1 MASGG
6 TKKRVGEGAQVE
18 HRSRTGLV
26 MDQLLSRGPHL
37 GRPAAGGVGARG
49 GADPWTAVSSVLRAT
64 SLSLLEGHLTWL
76 VARTPSDDHLSPH
89 RITTEDQARILIR
102 ALDEAD
108 EEDAVARALTRS
120 WTVDA
125 VVDDDEDED
134 EDVVRYASDLGR
146 VTEGQPDDSPYVAL
160 ARSAAAIADEI
171 LDHRGTS
178 MPRRRF
184 T

>member
-1 MASGG
+1 
-6 TKKRVGEGAQVE
+6 
-18 HRSRTGLV
+18 
-26 MDQLLSRGPHL
+26 
-37 GRPAAGGVGARG
+37 
-49 GADPWTAVSSVLRAT
+49 
-64 SLSLLEGHLTWL
+64 